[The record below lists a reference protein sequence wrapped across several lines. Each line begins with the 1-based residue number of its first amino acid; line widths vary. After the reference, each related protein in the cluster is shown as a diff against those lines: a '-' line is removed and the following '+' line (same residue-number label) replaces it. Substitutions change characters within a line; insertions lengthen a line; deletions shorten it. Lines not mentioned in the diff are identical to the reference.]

1 MTPLIAI
8 PAAGMS
14 SRMQGRDK
22 LLELIDGV
30 PLLRRQTNAAL
41 ATGLNVL
48 VLIRPDDT
56 GRRNALPNDPK
67 LQISTVPEASEGM
80 AATLR
85 RAAAASG
92 DQPLMILLPDIPG
105 ITTEDIQRVL
115 SVFAD
120 HRGSKVVRAS
130 DTEDRPGTPV
140 CLPAK
145 VATGF
150 STLKGDEGGRLIL
163 NKKNDTE
170 LVRLNSDRATRDLNT
185 PKDWAAWRA
194 EHADD

>member
-14 SRMQGRDK
+14 SRMKGRDK
-22 LLELIDGV
+22 LLVPIEGI

-56 GRRNALPNDPK
+56 ERRDALPNDPK
-67 LQISTVPEASEGM
+67 LQISTVSDAAEGM

-85 RAAAASG
+85 SAAAAANN
-92 DQPLMILLPDIPG
+92 QPLLILLPDVPG
-105 ITTEDIQRVL
+105 VTTEDIQCVL
-115 SVFAD
+115 TAFAD
-120 HRGSKVVRAS
+120 HQGTKVVRAS
-130 DTEDRPGTPV
+130 DAEGRPGTPI
-140 CLPAK
+140 CLPAN
-145 VATGF
+145 VLSRF
-150 STLKGDEGGRLIL
+150 LTLKGDEGGRAALKAEEVELIRF
-163 NKKNDTE
+163 NTN
-170 LVRLNSDRATRDLNT
+170 RATRDLNT
-185 PKDWAAWRA
+185 PEDWAEWRA

>member
-8 PAAGMS
+8 PAAGS
-14 SRMQGRDK
+14 ASRMQGRDK
-22 LLELIDGV
+22 LLEPIDGT

-41 ATGLNVL
+41 ATDLNVL
-48 VLIRPDDT
+48 VLIRPGDT
-56 GRRNALPNDPK
+56 DRRNALPNDPK
-67 LQISTVPEASEGM
+67 LQISTVPDASEGM

-92 DQPLMILLPDIPG
+92 DQPLMILLPDVPG

-115 SVFAD
+115 SVFVD

-130 DTEDRPGTPV
+130 GTKDRPGTPI

-150 STLKGDEGGRLIL
+150 STLKGDEGGRSIL
-163 NKKNDTE
+163 NEKAVE

-185 PKDWAAWRA
+185 PEDWAAWRA